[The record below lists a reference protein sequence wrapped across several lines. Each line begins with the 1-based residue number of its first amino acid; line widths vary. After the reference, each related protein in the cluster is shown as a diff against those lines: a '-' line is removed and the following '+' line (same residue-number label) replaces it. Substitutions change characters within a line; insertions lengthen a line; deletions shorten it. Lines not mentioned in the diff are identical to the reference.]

1 MTAHHSSTDLVITR
15 VFDAPVE
22 RVWEAWTDPTHIK
35 KWWGPKD
42 FTAPHVHIDFRV
54 GGKYLYAMHGSAGTQ
69 FDMDMWSAGEFREIV
84 PMQKIVATDH
94 FADKDGNYISPNSVG
109 MPGTWAD
116 EMIVTVT
123 FEDMGNGKTKVIV
136 VHEGHPQEMVENATA
151 GWNQQ
156 LDKLEAVL

>member
-1 MTAHHSSTDLVITR
+1 MTAHNVDTDLVITR
-15 VFDAPVE
+15 TFDAPVE
-22 RVWEAWTDPTHIK
+22 RVWEAWTQSDHIK

-42 FTAPHVHIDFRV
+42 FTAPHVQIDFRV
-54 GGKYLYAMHGSAGTQ
+54 GGKYLYAMHGPKGSP

-123 FEDMGNGKTKVIV
+123 FEDMGNGKTKLTV
-136 VHEGHPQEMVENATA
+136 VHQGHPTEMVENATM

-156 LDKLEAVL
+156 LDKLAAIL